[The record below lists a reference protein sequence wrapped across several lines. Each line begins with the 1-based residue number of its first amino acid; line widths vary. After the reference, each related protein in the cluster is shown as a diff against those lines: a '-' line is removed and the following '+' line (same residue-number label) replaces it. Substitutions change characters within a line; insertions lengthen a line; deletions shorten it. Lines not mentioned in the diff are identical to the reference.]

1 MIFGGKCMKGRPTT
15 MTLNQLIDK
24 LVSISRS
31 RSGDTELYID
41 NTKKVRGVELGVGNN
56 GNSYCNIITEVK

>member
-1 MIFGGKCMKGRPTT
+1 MATI
-15 MTLNQLIDK
+15 TLNQLIDK

-41 NTKKVRGVELGVGNN
+41 NTKKVCGVYLGVGNN
-56 GNSYCNIITEVK
+56 GNTYCNIITEATQNKKQ

>member
-1 MIFGGKCMKGRPTT
+1 MTT

-41 NTKKVRGVELGVGNN
+41 NIKKVRGVELGVGNN
-56 GNSYCNIITEVK
+56 GNYYCNIITEVK

>member
-1 MIFGGKCMKGRPTT
+1 MTT

-56 GNSYCNIITEVK
+56 GNTYCNIITEVK

>member
-1 MIFGGKCMKGRPTT
+1 MTT

-41 NTKKVRGVELGVGNN
+41 NIKKVRGVELGVGNN
-56 GNSYCNIITEVK
+56 GNTYCNIITEVTQNKKQ